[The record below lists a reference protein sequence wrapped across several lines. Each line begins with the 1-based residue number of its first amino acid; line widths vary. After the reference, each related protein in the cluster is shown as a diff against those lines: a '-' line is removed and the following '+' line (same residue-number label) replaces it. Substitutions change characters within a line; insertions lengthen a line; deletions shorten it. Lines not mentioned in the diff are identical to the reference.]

1 MPNKNWNRN
10 HKKELECVPRLQFNV
25 LWVKQQ
31 WLVQKIKHTTCI
43 LSVRIKQAFR
53 QIRIISNMDII
64 YNNIHIYRILKLKDR
79 ERTWVASL
87 ALQWET
93 RLAQQQVQNNLI
105 YITER
110 IKVDQISNNHLTW
123 IIIKVISW
131 MLGPHQGPIYFFMN

>member
-10 HKKELECVPRLQFNV
+10 HKKELECVPRLQFNA

-31 WLVQKIKHTTCI
+31 WLVQKIKHTTRI

-64 YNNIHIYRILKLKDR
+64 YNNIHIHRILKLKDR

-123 IIIKVISW
+123 IIIKVILW
-131 MLGPHQGPIYFFMN
+131 MLGPYQGPIYFFMN